1 MAIHP
6 DLKSMLRESLV
17 EYLHVAE
24 YCVGYT
30 KDVTWSREMSGGC
43 LGYPAAVMMFAIV
56 DAIGSYYRGNR
67 TLSMS
72 VDGRSVSIRTDGF
85 QHFYILNSEYYA
97 QTLSA
102 STIKSLYGRFR
113 SLLVHNA
120 ALAPG
125 SFLVSFSGQHVS
137 FPVSDDRQC
146 VNLPPFL
153 ELSKRAVG
161 VFLERLDTVVPRS
174 DQARN
179 LSMKQRLTGHL
190 TTGSG

>member
-1 MAIHP
+1 MRLARTI
-6 DLKSMLRESLV
+6 
-17 EYLHVAE
+17 VAT
-24 YCVGYT
+24 V
-30 KDVTWSREMSGGC
+30 RFQC
-43 LGYPAAVMMFAIV
+43 LWTADPYPFERM
-56 DAIGSYYRGNR
+56 GSS
-67 TLSMS
+67 TSS
-72 VDGRSVSIRTDGF
+72 
-85 QHFYILNSEYYA
+85 ILNSEYYA